1 MKAARADE
9 AGKGFSVVADAI
21 RNLEKQ
27 SQNTTGNIR
36 NIIQSMQTGIKDT
49 ELQQPMSIKL
59 WLCRAL
65 VLGKQKNPLIIFL
78 QEWILLIYC

>member
-9 AGKGFSVVADAI
+9 AGKGFAVVADAI

-36 NIIQSMQTGIKDT
+36 NIIQSMQTSIKDT
-49 ELQQPMSIKL
+49 LVAATNVIKL
-59 WLCRAL
+59 WCAAH
-65 VLGKQKNPLIIFL
+65 
-78 QEWILLIYC
+78 